1 MVIHRSTLNLIIVF
15 LIYYFSHRSEY
26 NMPIPL
32 KYLVERVSSYMH
44 VFTLYGAVR
53 PFGASVLLASHLEG
67 QPQLYCVEPSGISV
81 GYNGTAIGKARQ
93 NAKTE
98 IEKLKFGELT
108 CKDALLE
115 AAKVSS

>member
-1 MVIHRSTLNLIIVF
+1 
-15 LIYYFSHRSEY
+15 
-26 NMPIPL
+26 MPIPL

-67 QPQLYCVEPSGISV
+67 VPQLYCVEPSGISV

-98 IEKLKFGELT
+98 IEKLKFSELT

-115 AAKVSS
+115 AAKVSERKFYARVFPFYSK